1 MLNSMADVVYNMD
14 IHESSVF
21 KGVWFIQP
29 KVFGDQRGYFVE
41 TYSQRE
47 LEHAGAPVI
56 NWVQDNASLSSKN
69 VLRGLHFQLPPFAQ
83 AKLVGVAMGE
93 VLDVIVDIRPD
104 SPTFGLHES
113 VILSTEKQNK
123 VLVPHG
129 FAHGY
134 LVLSDQAIFTYKC
147 DNYYFPEQAKV
158 IRWDSLDIDWGV
170 VSPILAQKDA
180 EASSFTDMSEFLKSI
195 NW

>member
-1 MLNSMADVVYNMD
+1 MADVTYNMN
-14 IHESSVF
+14 ITESTKL
-21 KGVWFIQP
+21 KGVWYITP

-47 LEHAGAPVI
+47 MEHASAPI
-56 NWVQDNASLSSKN
+56 ITWLQDNASLSGKG

-83 AKLVGVAMGE
+83 TKLVGVSMGE

-104 SPTFGLHES
+104 SPTFGQHES
-113 VILSTEKQNK
+113 VTLSAQLQNR

-134 LVLSDQAIFTYKC
+134 VVLSDTAIFTYKC
-147 DNYYFPEQAKV
+147 DNYYAPDLAKV
-158 IRWDSLDIDWGV
+158 IHWDSLDIDWGTKT
-170 VSPILAQKDA
+170 PILAQKDA
-180 EASSFTDMSEFLKSI
+180 DAQKFADMQDYLKSI
-195 NW
+195 KW

>member
-1 MLNSMADVVYNMD
+1 MTDVVFNMQV
-14 IHESSVF
+14 IESSKL

-41 TYSQRE
+41 TFSQRE
-47 LEHAGAPVI
+47 LEHAHVPTI
-56 NWVQDNASLSSKN
+56 NWVQDNTSYSQRN

-83 AKLVGVAMGE
+83 SKLVGVSAGE
-93 VLDVIVDIRPD
+93 VLDVIVDIRPN
-104 SPTFGLHES
+104 SPSFGLHES
-113 VILSTEKQNK
+113 IVLSAEKHNR
-123 VLVPHG
+123 VLIPHG

-134 LVLSDQAIFTYKC
+134 AVLSESAIFNYKC
-147 DNYYFPEQAKV
+147 DNYYTPDLAKV

-170 VSPILAQKDA
+170 SHPILAEKDA
-180 EASSFTDMSEFLKSI
+180 NAPAFSEMSDFLKSI